1 MRPCKKKSIKMT
13 KFSEHNFK
21 QKYSSQNTKN
31 GILEDQD
38 FCKILRGKITLRPPL
53 VAHPFRARVI
63 PRLLKNIPILY
74 TQKVGQSEVASLA
87 NIWIVVLKQPTILLD
102 EWRHATNGGNSTL
115 VPVILNTLGSDITHQ
130 AYRKNLLLCRF
141 QASYAHLDS
150 AKRPGNKGWNS
161 SAWWW
166 KILKCFN
173 SEDETVKLLAEKE
186 RTQKMSAA
194 FYRVTTL
201 KTSFGI
207 LKLPKNKQTV
217 LKCKDM
223 WALKYFQWLMKKKNW
238 GGPL

>member
-1 MRPCKKKSIKMT
+1 MQKKSIKMT

-102 EWRHATNGGNSTL
+102 E
-115 VPVILNTLGSDITHQ
+115 
-130 AYRKNLLLCRF
+130 
-141 QASYAHLDS
+141 
-150 AKRPGNKGWNS
+150 
-161 SAWWW
+161 
-166 KILKCFN
+166 
-173 SEDETVKLLAEKE
+173 
-186 RTQKMSAA
+186 
-194 FYRVTTL
+194 
-201 KTSFGI
+201 
-207 LKLPKNKQTV
+207 
-217 LKCKDM
+217 
-223 WALKYFQWLMKKKNW
+223 
-238 GGPL
+238 